1 MSNKENDTLR
11 ESFVETLETIF
22 RVIKEQ
28 TIPFSINDL
37 ARLLKTTFTNKD
49 IKILIEKL
57 K

>member
-37 ARLLKTTFTNKD
+37 ARLLKNTFTNKD

>member
-11 ESFVETLETIF
+11 ESFAETLETIF

>member
-11 ESFVETLETIF
+11 ESFAETLETIF

-37 ARLLKTTFTNKD
+37 ARLLKNTFTNKD